1 MFAYPQSLDKRYA
14 RSLLRLRWLV
24 LSITCLGF
32 VSFESYEHSLNWNS
46 LEFWLEIIF
55 YGLVVPSVA
64 WLLLTLLASHIA
76 RQAKSEENLT
86 LYRYFTQRLVQAR
99 EWDELTRFL
108 TENIGLIFSA
118 EHTALF
124 IYNHRTARLEL
135 AADWNASTGQAS
147 PMRPPPPY
155 SERCSTCLATGMR
168 HTTTCAPTPG
178 VAGHEFLDQWCV
190 PLTYNHLL
198 VGILRGRCQPG
209 KTLTQDQIEFLD
221 GVSSEIA
228 LTLALTISHPRQLAQ
243 VRATT
248 QLEERRKF
256 AWVMHNSLA
265 QQVGSLHLSLDRLAK
280 DPQFPK
286 TAKVQ
291 DELEYLTRVS
301 GEAYEQIR
309 NILTLLRPGGIA
321 DISQV
326 LASYARLVA
335 QRANLRLDVVTQGEP
350 HALSQPLS
358 QSIFGVVQEGL
369 NNVEKHAH
377 AGRLQMTL
385 NWSADSLSISLDD
398 DGVGFTPSAFPPE
411 GHYGLVMMREWIGIL
426 GGELTIQS
434 SPGRGAQ
441 LSFRIP
447 FQPPPANPAEQM
459 VFADPTRIR
468 V

>member
-14 RSLLRLRWLV
+14 RALLRLRWLV

-32 VSFESYEHSLNWNS
+32 VSFELYEHSLNWNS
-46 LEFWLEIIF
+46 LEFWVEIIF
-55 YGLVVPSVA
+55 YGLVVPSAA
-64 WLLLTLLASHIA
+64 WLLLTLLASHTA
-76 RQAKSEENLT
+76 RHTKSEESLT

-108 TENIGLIFSA
+108 TENLGFIFSA

-124 IYNHRTARLEL
+124 TYNHRAARLEFV
-135 AADWNASTGQAS
+135 ADWNASTRQAS
-147 PMRPPPPY
+147 PMSNPPPDG
-155 SERCSTCLATGMR
+155 ERCYICLATGMR
-168 HTTTCAPTPG
+168 HTTTCAPAPG
-178 VAGHEFLDQWCV
+178 VAGYEFSDQWCV
-190 PLTYNHLL
+190 PLAYNHLL

-209 KTLTQDQIEFLD
+209 KSLARDQIEFLD
-221 GVSSEIA
+221 AVSTE
-228 LTLALTISHPRQLAQ
+228 LALALALAISHPRQLAE

-248 QLEERRKF
+248 QIEERRNF
-256 AWVMHNSLA
+256 AWMMHNSLA

-280 DPQFPK
+280 DAQFPK

-291 DELEYLTRVS
+291 DELEYLTRVA
-301 GEAYEQIR
+301 GEAYEQTR
-309 NILTLLRPGGIA
+309 NVLTLLRPGGIA
-321 DISQV
+321 DLSQV

-335 QRANLRLDVVTQGEP
+335 QRANLQLNLVTQGEP
-350 HALSQPLS
+350 HALSQPLC

-398 DGVGFTPSAFPPE
+398 DGVGFTPLASPPE
-411 GHYGLVMMREWIGIL
+411 GHYGIVTMREWIEIL

-441 LSFRIP
+441 LRFRIP
-447 FQPPPANPAEQM
+447 FQPPRANPAAQM
-459 VFADPTRIR
+459 VFADPTRIK